1 MSLPALEWRK
11 LPVRTL
17 LTGTVFTSSY
27 CLDVIYDMLTGSL
40 YFDGSTR
47 TVGSGSAWKSATK
60 YVTGTN
66 TEAVY
71 CRPSFETS
79 LSQSIIFSAKN
90 SVGTVSAAT
99 PPILKNENTYSASFL
114 WATVVKNATGS
125 FTEWTSLFPFGTGSF
140 SIGYTHFAALGQM
153 VVGEKIVI
161 YESKEAIAVS
171 FYNPVSNVNHM
182 VIAGAIIDPE
192 QATSLYATEA
202 DGRLY
207 GISTCGTTYGAAAS
221 TVGMNPLFHTVG
233 NFNLTCSLFYDVGS
247 AATATSTAAKFQ
259 IFTPRIQSSSYGLT
273 SEKYLFNPYS
283 SYTTISGKLVQNPVR
298 CVSNL
303 DYTGSFAGR
312 LRDINI
318 VKNLPNNTILR
329 DSSNAVVGFAVSA
342 NDTGSASHTYLL
354 KY

>member
-47 TVGSGSAWKSATK
+47 TVGSGSAWKGATK
-60 YVTGTN
+60 VVTGAN

-71 CRPSFETS
+71 CRPPLETS
-79 LSQSIIFSAKN
+79 LSQSVIFSAKN
-90 SVGTVSAAT
+90 SIGTVSAAT
-99 PPILKNENTYSASFL
+99 PPILKFENTYSASFL

-125 FTEWTSLFPFGTGSF
+125 FTEWTSLYPFGSGSF
-140 SIGYTHFAALGQM
+140 SLGYAHFAALGQM

-192 QATSLYATEA
+192 QTGSFLNTEA

-207 GISTCGTTYGAAAS
+207 AMTTCGTTYGAAAS
-221 TVGMNPLFHTVG
+221 TIGMNPLFHTVG
-233 NFNLTCSLFYDVGS
+233 VNNLSCSLFNDYQAVS
-247 AATATSTAAKFQ
+247 TATSAGAKFQ
-259 IFTPRIQSSSYGLT
+259 FFFPRLQGSSGGII
-273 SEKYLFNPYS
+273 SEKYLLNPYS

-298 CVSNL
+298 CVSGT
-303 DYTGSFAGR
+303 DYSGSFVGR
-312 LRDINI
+312 IRDVNI
-318 VKNLPNNTILR
+318 IKNLPNNTILR